1 MTGTPV
7 GDWLRRRYP
16 PNAGATH
23 YLGAGGD
30 PGCCAGPH
38 PMCTYE
44 AARRETLAEFASE
57 LDDFATDV
65 LKVRIT
71 WAQEIAAPV
80 IAEAITGIARMA
92 RERAGR
98 PHSGPPAGAEVPR

>member
-1 MTGTPV
+1 MTATPV

-16 PNAGATH
+16 PNPGATH
-23 YLGAGGD
+23 YLGSGGD

-44 AARRETLAEFASE
+44 AGRRETLAGFAGELDGFAS
-57 LDDFATDV
+57 DV
-65 LKVRIT
+65 LKVRAT
-71 WAQEIAAPV
+71 WAQKIAAPV

-92 RERAGR
+92 RDRAAR
-98 PHSGPPAGAEVPR
+98 PHSGAEAGTAAPE